1 MHSAYFTG
9 TTPERGQQLLDEYAG
24 SPLEYRHNG
33 RAVAAVVFLWPGTI
47 FTWASAYLLWKSY
60 AHNEKFGAKST
71 HARDADAEAAA
82 AEKSTT
88 GTPAAQD
95 QAGSI
100 ANLVHGPEADREN
113 LRTSAPEKN

>member
-47 FTWASAYLLWKSY
+47 FTWASTYLLWKSY
-60 AHNEKFGAKST
+60 AHNDKFGAKST
-71 HARDADAEAAA
+71 HARKADEEAAA
-82 AEKSTT
+82 AEKNAA
-88 GTPAAQD
+88 GAPAMHD
-95 QAGSI
+95 EDGGI
-100 ANLVHGPEADREN
+100 ANPVHTPEAERG
-113 LRTSAPEKN
+113 AAYQGA